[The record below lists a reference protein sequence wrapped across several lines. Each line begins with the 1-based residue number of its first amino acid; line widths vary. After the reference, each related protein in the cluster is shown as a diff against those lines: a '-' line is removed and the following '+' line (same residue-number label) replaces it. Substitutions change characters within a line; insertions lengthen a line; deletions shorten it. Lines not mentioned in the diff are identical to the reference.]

1 MPIASNA
8 ALRLSIALA
17 ALLAGTAAFAQ
28 QSFSTLE
35 ERMTGQEFRQAG
47 LHKLSDEELAALNRW
62 IKERS
67 LTEGEAV
74 RMAEGRGPGSIEG
87 DRRGFND
94 AGSEEP
100 IISRIAGSFDGWSG
114 NTEFELE
121 NGMVWR
127 QAEAGNFSIADTEN
141 PRVTIE
147 PGMFSSWYLSVDG
160 YNRRVRV
167 KRIR

>member
-8 ALRLSIALA
+8 ALRLSIALV

-35 ERMTGQEFRQAG
+35 ERMTGKEFREAG

-62 IKERS
+62 IKARS
-67 LTEGEAV
+67 LTEGEAIELV
-74 RMAEGRGPGSIEG
+74 EGRGSDSPGG

-94 AGSEEP
+94 GGSDEP
-100 IISRIAGSFDGWSG
+100 IVSRIPGTFKGWSG

-127 QAEAGNFSIADTEN
+127 QAESGTFSIGETEN

-147 PGMFSSWYLSVDG
+147 PGMFSSWYLSVEG